1 MKLYIYDHCPY
12 CTKARMI
19 FGFKNHSLKIM
30 TLLNDDEKTPVSMVG
45 QKMVPVLEVAPNQFM
60 SESLDIIRY
69 IDEKDTP
76 RISWEQNP
84 SCQEWLSQTSS
95 YLYPLTMPRWVKS
108 SLGEFSTESA
118 RKYFQNK
125 KELYIGSFKAAENN
139 SSKLI
144 KECETHLQE
153 LEILFKKDFLKND
166 EWGESHFHLFA
177 VLRALSVV
185 KGLSL
190 PSKVKNYMDSMSQRS
205 GVPLSIPI

>member
-19 FGFKNHSLKIM
+19 FGFKNHPLELV

-45 QKMVPVLEVAPNQFM
+45 HKMVPILETAPNQFM
-60 SESLDIIRY
+60 PESLDIIRY
-69 IDEKDTP
+69 IDKKDSP
-76 RISWEQNP
+76 HVLWKQDP
-84 SCQEWLSQTSS
+84 SCQKWLSQTSS

-118 RKYFQNK
+118 RKYFQSK
-125 KELYIGSFKAAENN
+125 KELYIGTFKKAEKD
-139 SSKLI
+139 SPELI
-144 KECETHLQE
+144 KEGEMHLQK
-153 LEILFKKDFLKND
+153 LEILFKKDFLKDN
-166 EWGESHFHLFA
+166 EWSVSHFHLFA

-185 KGLSL
+185 KDLSF
-190 PSKVKNYMDSMSQRS
+190 PSKVKKYMNSMSQRS